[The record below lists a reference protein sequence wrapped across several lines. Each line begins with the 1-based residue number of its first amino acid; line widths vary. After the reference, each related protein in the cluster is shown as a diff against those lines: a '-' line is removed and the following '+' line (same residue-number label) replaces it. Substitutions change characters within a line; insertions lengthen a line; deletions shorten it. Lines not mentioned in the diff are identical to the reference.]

1 MLKIV
6 LAPCSPFSV
15 SQNLMKETAKLAR
28 NYSVS
33 MHTHLAENDEDIV
46 YTKENFGMTVLR
58 RIVFH

>member
-1 MLKIV
+1 MLKIA

-15 SQNLMKETAKLAR
+15 SQDLMKETANLAR

-46 YTKENFGMTVLR
+46 YTKQNLE
-58 RIVFH
+58 